1 MARAPSLSF
10 NLNRS
15 SDQIKKKVRSGNER
29 RRETERS
36 NKRQKNYSALCARG
50 GGNAQSRTMLSL
62 SLPLRN
68 SSHLCVF
75 VRNECGI
82 SEKEGELHADPNYA
96 SASGGEITVNAP

>member
-1 MARAPSLSF
+1 MREGA
-10 NLNRS
+10 
-15 SDQIKKKVRSGNER
+15 K
-29 RRETERS
+29 RREATKDR
-36 NKRQKNYSALCARG
+36 KIIARCARVVVETR
-50 GGNAQSRTMLSL
+50 NHARYSLSL

-75 VRNECGI
+75 VRNKCGI